1 MKSPFVVSVA
11 LIAYLPGASAA
22 ENVSP
27 LPAGKPAG
35 IHRAQLDED
44 GNGMLL
50 VAGAALVGIAIALA
64 TSSNDVSQAPG
75 TTPAGSV
82 TTSSTGTS
90 P

>member
-1 MKSPFVVSVA
+1 MKLPFVVSAA
-11 LIAYLPGASAA
+11 LVVYLPGAFAA
-22 ENVSP
+22 QSVSP

-64 TSSNDVSQAPG
+64 TSSNDVAAAPG

-82 TTSSTGTS
+82 TTSSTGTN